1 MQRKALATAVAL
13 GLSASLI
20 TAPSANAAQIGAKKA
35 DNTCTIKLND
45 AEQSVLVQ
53 ATDSLLT
60 PATSTAIAE
69 AFEAVFPSFKT
80 LTDPLVNDPA
90 VKPYVDALAARKEP
104 SASVQEQIQKT
115 FDPVFDYLDN
125 EEADA
130 YEIYL
135 LARGLVEYPQLANS
149 WIVRELYEGLPAF
162 NEVEA
167 SKDSEIVDPVEV
179 FTDELGLSANRAL
192 KFRVEI
198 KKSEFGRTTLAQYE
212 DYAKAYNAAQRVCA
226 DGGNKDVPFPT
237 KSTTPGAGQNTGAQN
252 PNAETKSNRDPN
264 TGTGTGTKNDKTNA
278 TGTGTGTKN
287 DKNQNDNTT
296 GNNDDAGSSETG
308 KIIGI
313 VAGVLA
319 AIGLIAAGV
328 VAFAPQLGIQL
339 PF

>member
-1 MQRKALATAVAL
+1 MQCKALATAVAL

-20 TAPSANAAQIGAKKA
+20 TAPSADAAQIGAKDA
-35 DNTCTIKLND
+35 NDTCAVRLTD
-45 AEQSVLVQ
+45 AEQSALVQ
-53 ATDSLLT
+53 VTDSLLT
-60 PATSTAIAE
+60 PAASIAISE
-69 AFEAVFPSFKT
+69 ALEAVFPSFKT

-90 VKPYVDALAARKEP
+90 IKAYVDALVSRKEP
-104 SASVQEQIQKT
+104 SASVEEQVQKT
-115 FDPVFDYLDN
+115 LEPVEDYLDD

-135 LARGLVEYPQLANS
+135 LARGLLEYPQLVNS
-149 WIVRELYEGLPAF
+149 WVVRELYEDLPVF

-167 SKDSEIVDPVEV
+167 SKDTEIVDPVEV
-179 FTDELGLSANRAL
+179 FTDLVGLSANRAL

-226 DGGNKDVPFPT
+226 DGGRKDVPFPT
-237 KSTTPGAGQNTGAQN
+237 KLTTPGAGQNSGSQN
-252 PNAETKSNRDPN
+252 PNTGTKSNRDPN

-287 DKNQNDNTT
+287 NKNQNDNTPVNT
-296 GNNDDAGSSETG
+296 DDAGSSETG